1 MVWLRNPA
9 KRRTFLAISPP
20 SDIVLDVARAVD
32 PTDIEAAR
40 AALAKRANG
49 VGGAFSVDMAA
60 SVDAGS
66 ILSRATADKAAANAD
81 PASKF
86 KSSRRWCL
94 QTFIQNMLPKDTE
107 GVYGKGLA
115 GDMWKSQLA
124 ERVADVMAERG
135 GIGIAKSMLA
145 DHYQRRQAHRT
156 DRAGFRRAAQDRDRP
171 ADPTVH
177 LACPGIAAQ
186 GRTVDDRRRD
196 DHQNRNQDLDQ
207 DFQWPIFQSS
217 LPTCRHGD
225 APKRRSHLH
234 GRATLP
240 PSSAASRRR
249 SRKRRRA

>member
-1 MVWLRNPA
+1 
-9 KRRTFLAISPP
+9 LAISPP

-60 SVDAGS
+60 SVDAGP
-66 ILSRATADKAAANAD
+66 ILSRATADNAAANAD

-86 KSSRRWCL
+86 KKFEAMVL

-145 DHYQRRQAHRT
+145 DHYK
-156 DRAGFRRAAQDRDRP
+156 DGK
-171 ADPTVH
+171 
-177 LACPGIAAQ
+177 
-186 GRTVDDRRRD
+186 RTVPIGPVSGGP
-196 DHQNRNQDLDQ
+196 HKTEIDQ
-207 DFQWPIFQSS
+207 QTRLSTS
-217 LPTCRHGD
+217 LVEELQRKAARSMTGD
-225 APKRRSHLH
+225 ETTIK
-234 GRATLP
+234 TEI
-240 PSSAASRRR
+240 
-249 SRKRRRA
+249 KI

>member
-1 MVWLRNPA
+1 
-9 KRRTFLAISPP
+9 LAISPP

-66 ILSRATADKAAANAD
+66 ILSRATADKAAAGAD
-81 PASKF
+81 PAGKF
-86 KSSRRWCL
+86 KKFEAMVL

-135 GIGIAKSMLA
+135 GIGIAKSLLA
-145 DHYQRRQAHRT
+145 DHYLEGKRKMPIGPVSGGPEKTEIDRQSRLSTSLVQELQRKAARSMTGDETTTKT
-156 DRAGFRRAAQDRDRP
+156 D
-171 ADPTVH
+171 
-177 LACPGIAAQ
+177 IK
-186 GRTVDDRRRD
+186 
-196 DHQNRNQDLDQ
+196 
-207 DFQWPIFQSS
+207 I
-217 LPTCRHGD
+217 
-225 APKRRSHLH
+225 
-234 GRATLP
+234 
-240 PSSAASRRR
+240 
-249 SRKRRRA
+249 